1 MALFLTILKI
11 IGIVLASILALA
23 LLLIFI
29 VLFVPVR
36 YKVKGNYNGEAY
48 LKARVSYLL
57 QLFALIATY
66 TDKLKVILRIII
78 IPIKL
83 LPKKDKPKKVKPTE
97 APKPDKEVAVASET
111 SASEDNAKAE
121 ANSEASKITLTKDEP
136 PKGKKDEAHESDRRE
151 KIEKLKEYLD
161 LLNEPETLAAWDVC
175 KYRLGKLIKAIIPRN
190 IDIRVRY
197 GLDDPYITSVIMA
210 VYNVFY
216 AYIGPGLSIEPVYD
230 GKVIE
235 AYGNIRGRIIPVTVL
250 WQGLMVL
257 LNKDCRRFIK
267 RFKKLRK

>member
-11 IGIVLASILALA
+11 IGIVLLCILALA
-23 LLLIFI
+23 LLLLFV

-36 YKVKGNYNGEAY
+36 YKLKGSYDGEAY
-48 LKARVSYLL
+48 ARARVSYLL
-57 QLFALIATY
+57 QLFALTATY

-83 LPKKDKPKKVKPTE
+83 LPKKDKPNKGNKAATETSVSEGSGSSEANNE
-97 APKPDKEVAVASET
+97 APKAEAQ
-111 SASEDNAKAE
+111 SEDKSEE
-121 ANSEASKITLTKDEP
+121 ANKDEEGH
-136 PKGKKDEAHESDRRE
+136 KLNKKE
-151 KIEKLKEYLD
+151 KIEKFKQYID

-175 KYRLGKLIKAIIPRN
+175 KYRLGKLIKAVVPRN

-216 AYIGPGLSIEPVYD
+216 AYIGPGLSIEPVYT

-235 AYGNIRGRIIPVTVL
+235 AYGTVKGRIIAAPIL
-250 WQGLMVL
+250 WQALMVL